1 MQNIKSD
8 INKKF
13 RKYISNQIEPEE
25 FNILK
30 KYINAHSDEELMPMF
45 QTYWEE
51 LGDESIFLTPHEE
64 QLLAKIG
71 EHTQPRI
78 AVNWVR
84 KGLQI
89 AAMVTIIL
97 LTGLSVVLYTSNK
110 EMAMLAE
117 QSVSVKTGEDERL
130 SITLPDGTF
139 VKLNSESEL
148 NYKQSFGLKNRVVSL
163 TGEGYFDVKKDSN
176 KEFIVKTKHLD
187 ILVTGTCF
195 NVFAYE
201 NKDFVEMALVK
212 GNVTISTHKPPCQTV
227 EVHAN
232 QKVVYNKQ
240 TGNLEVQNTTNQLE
254 TAWTSKALV
263 FRSEPLKM
271 VLAKIERKYGVTFE
285 VTEGVLL
292 NDRYTGV
299 FDKEKIEEILLIL
312 QEHYRFTYQLKE
324 NKITIGNYKK
334 TSY

>member
-1 MQNIKSD
+1 MPNIKSD
-8 INKKF
+8 IDKKF

-30 KYINAHSDEELMPMF
+30 RYINSHSDEELMPMF

-51 LGDESIFLTPHEE
+51 LADESIVLTSQEE

-71 EHTQPRI
+71 ESTQPRI
-78 AVNWVR
+78 VVNWVR

-89 AAMVTIIL
+89 AAMVAIIL

-163 TGEGYFDVKKDSN
+163 TGEGYFEVKKDSN
-176 KEFIVKTKHLD
+176 KEFIVKTKHID
-187 ILVTGTCF
+187 ILVTGTSF

-201 NKDFVEMALVK
+201 NKDFVEMALVE
-212 GNVTISTHKPPCQTV
+212 GSVTISTHTPPYQTV
-227 EVHAN
+227 AVHTN
-232 QKVVYNKQ
+232 QKVVYDKQ
-240 TGNLEVQNTTNQLE
+240 TGNLEIKNTTNQLE
-254 TAWTSKALV
+254 TAWISKALV

-285 VTEGVLL
+285 VNEDVLL

-299 FDKEKIEEILLIL
+299 FDKEKITEILLIL

-324 NKITIGNYKK
+324 NRITISN
-334 TSY
+334 